1 MRKSFDTPSAC
12 WLAFRKKK
20 GAMGLVVGGTVGTII
35 HSVIILVLVQNTD
48 WIGEVTR
55 ALERVEANSFG
66 RKDTGGADT
75 TDAEALL
82 PDVCAEVELE
92 DMKKKSADD

>member
-1 MRKSFDTPSAC
+1 MNEWRQTALGGKTP
-12 WLAFRKKK
+12 
-20 GAMGLVVGGTVGTII
+20 
-35 HSVIILVLVQNTD
+35 
-48 WIGEVTR
+48 
-55 ALERVEANSFG
+55 
-66 RKDTGGADT
+66 GGADT

>member
-1 MRKSFDTPSAC
+1 MAC
-12 WLAFRKKK
+12 WLSFGSPDI

-66 RKDTGGADT
+66 RKDAGGADT